1 MSLMSCININHPEF
15 IALKEKSKLDI
26 LELELKINKFQ
37 KENNTDE
44 FPSIEDL
51 KSATTSTANLAEIN
65 YALKAVNIL
74 QSDKAKQVFEKG
86 KKANWDL
93 NKILTELAIPKEQKT
108 LLLDLNITDRE
119 QLALELASN
128 YSYTIEIN
136 TANYGGISKR
146 IIPTSPIPEGAIIF
160 MGDEEEYD
168 KMGVSYKIEYVPRN
182 TSYYSNLTV
191 PGGTNYTEQEIA
203 TPGITPSIKGHAQ
216 FATDKGIGWF
226 RSDEQGFKDDEY
238 NKNDEYYKNQILEK
252 NRLINSGTLTDLEIR
267 KLHQELYDLETK
279 RKFKPTKTR
288 RILEVQSDLFQ
299 KGRDKKLLTGEYS
312 KLPIGAKVNY
322 KGKVYEIIDKYDKG
336 DFKLYDLTDGNET
349 ITGLK
354 ADEFIDIAETTQ
366 ENQFLQLLNKD
377 NNWVTFFVKSIIQDS
392 AKKGYEK
399 VLFPSGDTASK
410 VEGHTTLE
418 EFKKQKEDIIKE
430 LEKKEVN
437 KKKDIGTMVSLPF
450 PDAKGI
456 TDYIYTEREFNT
468 WKELNDREINQL
480 KQELE
485 RVETEGFGALK
496 PIFNFYENT
505 VTNILNKTYG
515 KENIKLITDEY
526 GNTWQEVK
534 ITPEVKN
541 KDIYLQRISVKR
553 TPSPIE
559 KEIFNIGR
567 RYNMNNSGFISSTA
581 DPNAIRRDL
590 KNKGLDNTVEV
601 RQINR
606 VDNKSWYFIFND
618 NGKTSMFNPSKYSS
632 FQIEDKLEFKERNED
647 VDSAMKIF
655 FNMYDIEYTSVE
667 DTYFEG
673 ELLGTVA
680 MASVISKTVKVVE
693 NKARLDTLP
702 EEAAHFYVELLAEDK
717 NLQKMMK
724 DIVNLPIYDEVF
736 KDYYEVYKGDE
747 EKLKKEAIGKMIAQH
762 IVKQVTGETSDMIA
776 ESWWNY
782 IWSKIKELFGVNNP
796 YKESANE
803 ILDSTL
809 SRLPEVN
816 ESIEQPKGE
825 NIITPRKPVENYT
838 KNNQL
843 ETAGQIDDLI
853 YNFDEYFPEYSYLS
867 DEEKSNFVELVN
879 EGKIK
884 ITCKI

>member
-1 MSLMSCININHPEF
+1 MSCININHPEF

-51 KSATTSTANLAEIN
+51 KSATTGTANLAEVN
-65 YALKAVNIL
+65 YALKAVSIL
-74 QSDKAKQVFEKG
+74 QSDKAKQVFDKG
-86 KKANWDL
+86 KKSNWDL
-93 NKILTELAIPKEQKT
+93 NKILTELAIPKEQKQ
-108 LLLDLNITDRE
+108 LLIELGITDRE
-119 QLALELASN
+119 QLALELAST

-136 TANYGGISKR
+136 TAKEKTIGNDNPTYTVNGVQYVKFGENDYRKRTQNSQFEKISKKEFEDNQNK
-146 IIPTSPIPEGAIIF
+146 PTQI
-160 MGDEEEYD
+160 
-168 KMGVSYKIEYVPRN
+168 
-182 TSYYSNLTV
+182 YSNLTV

-203 TPGITPSIKGHAQ
+203 TPAITPSIKGHAE

-226 RSDEQGFKDDEY
+226 RSDNKAPIVEGFAE
-238 NKNDEYYKNQILEK
+238 NKEAPSEWGLEDSVMK
-252 NRLINSGTLTDLEIR
+252 
-267 KLHQELYDLETK
+267 QE
-279 RKFKPTKTR
+279 PKTR

-312 KLPIGAKVNY
+312 KLPIGGKVNY
-322 KGKVYEIIDKYDKG
+322 KGKVYEITDKYDKG

-354 ADEFIDIAETTQ
+354 ANEFIDIAETTQ
-366 ENQFLQLLNKD
+366 KNQFLQLLNKD

-399 VLFPSGDTASK
+399 ILFPTGNTASK

-418 EFKKQKEDIIKE
+418 EFKKQKELQIQE
-430 LEKKEVN
+430 LESAKKLTGFIAE
-437 KKKDIGTMVSLPF
+437 
-450 PDAKGI
+450 
-456 TDYIYTEREFNT
+456 IYGEDGHEFRKFDSKEELDNFIERNSG
-468 WKELNDREINQL
+468 WKILDKTQNFDREINQL

-505 VTNILNKTYG
+505 VSNILNKTYG
-515 KENIKLITDEY
+515 KENVKLITDEY
-526 GNTWQEVK
+526 GNTWNEVE

-541 KDIYLQRISVKR
+541 KDIYLQRPSVKR

-567 RYNMNNSGFISSTA
+567 RYNMSNSGFISSTA
-581 DPNAIRRDL
+581 DSNAIRRDL
-590 KNKGLDNTVEV
+590 KNKGLENTVEV
-601 RQINR
+601 RQVNR
-606 VDNKSWYFIFND
+606 VDNKSWFFVFND

-673 ELLGTVA
+673 ELLGTIA

-702 EEAAHFYVELLAEDK
+702 EEAAHFYVELLAEDTI
-717 NLQKMMK
+717 LQKMMK

-762 IVKQVTGETSDMIA
+762 IVKQVTGETSDMIT

-809 SRLPEVN
+809 SRLPEIN
-816 ESIEQPKGE
+816 KSIAEPKGE

-843 ETAGQIDDLI
+843 ETAGEIDDLI

-879 EGKIK
+879 DGKIK